1 MANTDY
7 TQTVRKDGDLYY
19 STAGQQDSSFHFGF
33 DEPKSPTA
41 TSATIKNISSEPI
54 FWHGY
59 ASEEEMA
66 SPVEVDDVSVSDDD
80 FDLDDISVISSRRS
94 SSASIVSAISSTGS
108 SCIQA
113 QAVTMAIVRPKM
125 VQVPKM
131 SEEHPAKRRLVH
143 SVAGVSSDKIAV
155 SHLRSAS
162 METPR
167 RDDSIDSYSLSS
179 LDWAKAYAPSPP
191 STTGSSSSYD
201 SACDSF
207 HEQPVPVKRNTT
219 TKHVPLMEA
228 ARNLAPLT
236 EAVAEAVSPMPYGH
250 HRRSNSSTS
259 PSLMSKKPSIMSIAD
274 QYKAAEEPSVRRTK
288 TFGANFSISNI
299 GKNLL
304 KRGESIQQVERQ
316 YNDHTITRSQTVLP
330 QSTPHPIPSRTSS
343 MAPAKRLVARGGSER
358 AAAIILPD
366 CPDKV
371 QANHWPLRNSIAE
384 STSYNP
390 RPHKLQRPD
399 AARITS
405 YYDRDDDYDHDDA
418 ITGTERMALLL
429 LWVSQTA
436 FKDGKHDTT
445 DDDRRKWSL
454 NARPPPSERRV
465 AMELVGEME
474 CN

>member
-1 MANTDY
+1 MSNSTSRDRVFASPFDYHYRMANTDY
-7 TQTVRKDGDLYY
+7 EQTVRKDGDLY
-19 STAGQQDSSFHFGF
+19 TTGHGQDSSFHFGF
-33 DEPKSPTA
+33 DEQEYPAA
-41 TSATIKNISSEPI
+41 TSATIKNISTEPI

-66 SPVEVDDVSVSDDD
+66 SPVEVDDLSVSDDD
-80 FDLDDISVISSRRS
+80 FDLDDISVISSRKS
-94 SSASIVSAISSTGS
+94 SYASIVSATSSTGS

-143 SVAGVSSDKIAV
+143 SVAGTSSDKIAV

-167 RDDSIDSYSLSS
+167 CDDTIDPYSLASI
-179 LDWAKAYAPSPP
+179 DWAKAYAPSPT
-191 STTGSSSSYD
+191 STTGSSSSYE

-207 HEQPVPVKRNTT
+207 HEQPVPVKRTT

-250 HRRSNSSTS
+250 HRRSNSITS
-259 PSLMSKKPSIMSIAD
+259 PSLVSHKPSVMSIAD

-288 TFGANFSISNI
+288 TFGANFSITNI

-304 KRGESIQQVERQ
+304 KRGDSTQQVERQ
-316 YNDHTITRSQTVLP
+316 YNDHTITRSQTVPP
-330 QSTPHPIPSRTSS
+330 QSTPLPIPSRTSS

-371 QANHWPLRNSIAE
+371 QNNHWPLRNRIAE
-384 STSYNP
+384 STSYDP

-405 YYDRDDDYDHDDA
+405 
-418 ITGTERMALLL
+418 
-429 LWVSQTA
+429 
-436 FKDGKHDTT
+436 
-445 DDDRRKWSL
+445 
-454 NARPPPSERRV
+454 V
-465 AMELVGEME
+465 A
-474 CN
+474 